1 VLEGP
6 LLAEF
11 DQERER
17 LDTMMT
23 RPASRMAESIHSPRR

>member
-6 LLAEF
+6 VLIDF
-11 DQERER
+11 VQERDR

-23 RPASRMAESIHSPRR
+23 RPAARMAESNATPRR